1 MVSDTWGMT
10 SEVLW
15 PQTHAQ
21 RTRVPKKKK
30 TWPKGRICDLRELTG
45 GLDFLVYE
53 ACLPCIPRLCSES
66 SGLRPL
72 VYPC

>member
-21 RTRVPKKKK
+21 RTRVPKKKDMA
-30 TWPKGRICDLRELTG
+30 KGQDL
-45 GLDFLVYE
+45 
-53 ACLPCIPRLCSES
+53 
-66 SGLRPL
+66 
-72 VYPC
+72 